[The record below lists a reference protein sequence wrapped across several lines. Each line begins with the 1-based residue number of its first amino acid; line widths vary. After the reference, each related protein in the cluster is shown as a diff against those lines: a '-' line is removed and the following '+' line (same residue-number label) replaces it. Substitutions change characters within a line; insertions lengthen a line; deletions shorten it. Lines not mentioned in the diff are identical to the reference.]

1 MQNSFQANRKL
12 RTVLANG
19 IIMGLYIVLSLLVRP
34 VSSGMIQFRISESL
48 NHLVVFNRKLMWGV
62 LGGVI
67 FFNLFFGFGV
77 MDALFGGAQTLFA
90 LSLTAF
96 LQKKVP
102 SIPVRM
108 CLNSLFFTVS
118 MFFIAFMLVPSGG
131 QAFWTTYGWLALS
144 EAIIMTISAPII
156 YFINKSLKFETR
168 I

>member
-67 FFNLFFGFGV
+67 F
-77 MDALFGGAQTLFA
+77 
-90 LSLTAF
+90 LTYFWFRCNGCSVWWSANIICVELNSF
-96 LQKKVP
+96 LQKKKVP

-108 CLNSLFFTVS
+108 CLNSLF
-118 MFFIAFMLVPSGG
+118 L
-131 QAFWTTYGWLALS
+131 L
-144 EAIIMTISAPII
+144 
-156 YFINKSLKFETR
+156 
-168 I
+168 

>member
-77 MDALFGGAQTLFA
+77 MDAFFSKSTILLFPTFTTDLASSNG
-90 LSLTAF
+90 
-96 LQKKVP
+96 
-102 SIPVRM
+102 SIPEFR
-108 CLNSLFFTVS
+108 
-118 MFFIAFMLVPSGG
+118 
-131 QAFWTTYGWLALS
+131 
-144 EAIIMTISAPII
+144 IINP
-156 YFINKSLKFETR
+156 
-168 I
+168 

>member
-67 FFNLFFGFGV
+67 FLTYFWFRCNGCSVWWCANIICVEFN
-77 MDALFGGAQTLFA
+77 
-90 LSLTAF
+90 SF

-118 MFFIAFMLVPSGG
+118 MFLLP
-131 QAFWTTYGWLALS
+131 LC
-144 EAIIMTISAPII
+144 
-156 YFINKSLKFETR
+156 
-168 I
+168 

>member
-67 FFNLFFGFGV
+67 FLTYFWFRCNGCSVWWCANIICVEFN
-77 MDALFGGAQTLFA
+77 
-90 LSLTAF
+90 SF
-96 LQKKVP
+96 LQKGTKY
-102 SIPVRM
+102 S
-108 CLNSLFFTVS
+108 C
-118 MFFIAFMLVPSGG
+118 
-131 QAFWTTYGWLALS
+131 
-144 EAIIMTISAPII
+144 
-156 YFINKSLKFETR
+156 
-168 I
+168 

>member
-1 MQNSFQANRKL
+1 MNCCNCNQGSSTIPCKKLGERRKKYAKFVSSQSKAKNSLSQWYHY
-12 RTVLANG
+12 
-19 IIMGLYIVLSLLVRP
+19 GLIYCPSLLVRP

-67 FFNLFFGFGV
+67 FLTYFWFRCNGCSVWWSANIICVEFN
-77 MDALFGGAQTLFA
+77 
-90 LSLTAF
+90 SF

-118 MFFIAFMLVPSGG
+118 MFLLP
-131 QAFWTTYGWLALS
+131 LC
-144 EAIIMTISAPII
+144 
-156 YFINKSLKFETR
+156 
-168 I
+168 